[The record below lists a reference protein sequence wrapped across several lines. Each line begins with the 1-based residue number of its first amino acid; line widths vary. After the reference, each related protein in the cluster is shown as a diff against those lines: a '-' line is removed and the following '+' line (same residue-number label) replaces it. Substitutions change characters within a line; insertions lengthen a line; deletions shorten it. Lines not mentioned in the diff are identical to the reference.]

1 MIDLLV
7 LDQVQE
13 GVNLLDSSC
22 VLFQILIM
30 FPTTKLVDYSDSE
43 EEGENKMQ
51 APDRG
56 QEVNNNWEGEMEGP
70 GDPDQ
75 YPGMEGRQAN
85 YPVWAPPTTLFR
97 SLAREPVKD
106 LVVNGVSC
114 LLRPVRVELGGK
126 GGKVAFVARDGVV
139 DVAPRQMVLRKKVLV
154 CPS

>member
-1 MIDLLV
+1 M
-7 LDQVQE
+7 QE

-30 FPTTKLVDYSDSE
+30 FRTTKLVDYSDSE
-43 EEGENKMQ
+43 EEVEDKMQ

-56 QEVNNNWEGEMEGP
+56 PQEVNNNWEVVEMEGP
-70 GDPDQ
+70 GEPDQ
-75 YPGMEGRQAN
+75 YPGLEGRQAN

-114 LLRPVRVELGGK
+114 LLRPLRVELGGK
-126 GGKVAFVARDGVV
+126 AGKVAFVARDGVV
-139 DVAPRQMVLRKKVLV
+139 DVAPKQMVLRKKVLV
-154 CPS
+154 GPS